1 MQIINKNPN
10 SLPIFFLFLIISF
23 SLFILDH
30 NQYVYFMSWFFKP
43 IEVFLHENSHLV
55 MTLLTGGGVDAFNLR
70 VDSGHVIS
78 RNHYFGNLI
87 SSFSGYAGASFLG
100 CLIYLSSFLSNKYI
114 KGFILLFCFVPI
126 IFIDGFITL
135 FFTLYVISIFYLCW
149 KLEKIGQYLLRFI
162 GVYVMTAAIYSP
174 TYLFAY
180 SDSGDHVNL
189 SNLTLLPSFMFIL
202 IWLFISLFFLYF
214 SFKFSMKYSKNT
226 WFYK

>member
-78 RNHYFGNLI
+78 RNHYFGNLL

-114 KGFILLFCFVPI
+114 KGFILLFCFVPL

-135 FFTLYVISIFYLCW
+135 FFTVYVISIFYLCW

-189 SNLTLLPSFMFIL
+189 SNLTLLPSLIFIL

-226 WFYK
+226 